1 MGLVGIGKG
10 QGGRR
15 VWGGGVEWRIEA
27 LTGAFK
33 KHKTNDRAPHSSQA
47 LSRGNKF
54 AYLMY
59 VPLRASLFIC
69 FISSAAAA
77 AAAAWFS
84 VFFVPSAKFSSTG
97 LRVLASLLS
106 VMSCLW
112 HKILSGLSLHL
123 YNIRCVSA

>member
-1 MGLVGIGKG
+1 VGLVGIGKG
-10 QGGRR
+10 QGGR
-15 VWGGGVEWRIEA
+15 WGGRGEVEWRIEA

-33 KHKTNDRAPHSSQA
+33 KHKTNDRAAHSSRA

-77 AAAAWFS
+77 WFS
-84 VFFVPSAKFSSTG
+84 VFFLPSAKFNSTE

-106 VMSCLW
+106 VMSC
-112 HKILSGLSLHL
+112 S
-123 YNIRCVSA
+123 VA